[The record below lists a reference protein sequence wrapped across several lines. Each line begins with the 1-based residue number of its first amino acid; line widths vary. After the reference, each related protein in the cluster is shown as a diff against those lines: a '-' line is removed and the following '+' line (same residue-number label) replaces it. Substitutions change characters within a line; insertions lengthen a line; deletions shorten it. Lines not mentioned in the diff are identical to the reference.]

1 LTIQIS
7 GHFTTPLKQKPKKEH
22 QPKCGKEH
30 QNIKKYTNFD
40 YKYKFLYKKKYK
52 FRLSI
57 KKLLPSKTKTQK
69 FINSMVFVN

>member
-1 LTIQIS
+1 MWKRA
-7 GHFTTPLKQKPKKEH
+7 P
-22 QPKCGKEH
+22 
-30 QNIKKYTNFD
+30 
-40 YKYKFLYKKKYK
+40 KYKKIQQILIININFVYKKKYK

>member
-1 LTIQIS
+1 MWKRAPKYKKIQQI
-7 GHFTTPLKQKPKKEH
+7 LI
-22 QPKCGKEH
+22 
-30 QNIKKYTNFD
+30 IKKNINFV
-40 YKYKFLYKKKYK
+40 YKKKYK